1 MRNFLI
7 VASAVFIAAIAY
19 LIPNSCGCAPDPEGD
34 KLTEMVEATRA
45 QFRLP
50 GAAALVHRDGLFV
63 AKAAS
68 GVRALGQKP
77 YIGREDR
84 WHIGSDT
91 KSFTSTLIM
100 SLSEKGKLRIEETL
114 EEALPQLA
122 ARMHP
127 AYRKATIKQ
136 LLSHASGL
144 PALTD
149 DNDLPE
155 FLTAILGTTDPVRQR
170 LAAAAHYLAQPPASA
185 IGEFSYSNVGY
196 IIAGAIAETRTGAR
210 WEDLVRT
217 QIFEPLGIKQAGF
230 GLPGTTKTFDQPH
243 GHKETAQGL
252 VALDPADPAADNPLA
267 IAPAGSIN
275 ITLGDWMLFAQDQLD
290 GVHGKGKLLR
300 PESYRLLHTPIA
312 GPYALGWG
320 VKPGPDGVPL
330 LITHT
335 GSNGYWIADIR
346 IMPKK
351 NLIVLFVAN
360 AGNEDANKAVQSFGQ
375 AIRDHF
381 KPFD

>member
-7 VASAVFIAAIAY
+7 VAGAVFIAAIAY
-19 LIPNSCGCAPDPEGD
+19 LTPISCGCGPDPEGD
-34 KLTEMVEATRA
+34 WLSETLETTRERH
-45 QFRLP
+45 RLP
-50 GAAALVHRDGLFV
+50 GAAALVQKDGDIV
-63 AKAAS
+63 AGALS
-68 GVRALGQKP
+68 GVRALGQP
-77 YIGREDR
+77 TRIDWQDQ

-91 KSFTSTLIM
+91 KAFTATLIL
-100 SLSEKGKLRIEETL
+100 SLSEQGKIRIDETL
-114 EEALPQLA
+114 EAALPQLA
-122 ARMHP
+122 PRMNP
-127 AYRKATIKQ
+127 AYRKVTIKQ

-144 PALTD
+144 PPLTD
-149 DNDLPE
+149 DKDLPE
-155 FLTAILGTTDPVRQR
+155 FLSAISGSTDPVQQR
-170 LAAAAHYLAQPPASA
+170 AAAAAHYLAQPPATT
-185 IGEFSYSNVGY
+185 IGAFSYSNLGY
-196 IIAGAIAETRTGAR
+196 IIAGSIAEAKTGTR

-217 QIFEPLGIKQAGF
+217 RIFARLGMDKAGF
-230 GLPGTTKTFDQPH
+230 GLPGTPNAVDQPH
-243 GHKETAQGL
+243 GHKETPQGL
-252 VALDPADPAADNPLA
+252 VALDPSDPAADNPVA

-275 ITLGDWMLFAQDQLD
+275 VTLGNWMLFAQDQLD
-290 GVHGKGKLLR
+290 GVNGHGKLLT
-300 PESYRLLHTPIA
+300 PESYRLMHTPAA

-360 AGNEDANKAVQSFGQ
+360 AGNENANNAVQTFGQ
-375 AIRDHF
+375 AVRDHF